1 MRSVAE
7 KEQMNVS
14 PRCSVLLLSNV
25 SLAEDYEVMIIS
37 CCDTF
42 DTLLR
47 YVYTL
52 LYIALVT
59 WTFYEAKT

>member
-25 SLAEDYEVMIIS
+25 CLTSLAEDYGVMIIH
-37 CCDTF
+37 CC

-59 WTFYEAKT
+59 WTFY